1 MKEVRSN
8 KDWVLITLGV
18 IMLGS
23 IWGLLECTLGST
35 KTDLFGFPVSMG
47 AVMAGLF
54 GIGFMLFARKMFKF
68 TGASLAVAF
77 VAGMMRLLAPV
88 GTCVICS
95 AIAII
100 VEGLI
105 FEVIVNRKLIL
116 GNIEG
121 AKKDFRTLAFAG
133 VVTGF
138 SMFTIGFLLT
148 QILTPLFTEGIL
160 ISAGDIWAIRNLM
173 IGRGFYAALLGGI
186 SMPVVT
192 LVDLLHLDV
201 TKIRKGAY
209 YTASIAVSVLCWVSV
224 VVLV

>member
-1 MKEVRSN
+1 MNVRRSKKE
-8 KDWVLITLGV
+8 WAMIFAG
-18 IMLGS
+18 IFMLGS

-35 KTDLFGFPVSMG
+35 KADLFGFPVSMG

-77 VAGMMRLLAPV
+77 VAGILRLLAPV
-88 GTCVICS
+88 GTCIICA
-95 AIAII
+95 AIAIM

-105 FEVIVNRKLIL
+105 FEVIVNRRLIL
-116 GNIEG
+116 RNIEG
-121 AKKDFRTLAFAG
+121 AKKDYRTLVFAG
-133 VVTGF
+133 IITGF
-138 SMFTIGFLLT
+138 AMFTTGYILT
-148 QILTPLFTEGIL
+148 QVLTPLFTEGIW
-160 ISAGDIWAIRNLM
+160 ITAGDLWAIRNLI

-192 LVDLLHLDV
+192 LVDLVHLDV

-209 YTASIAVSVLCWVSV
+209 YTTSIAVSVLCWITV
-224 VVLV
+224 VILV